1 MKGMSFDQLYPGTYL
16 KAGEFEGRAVTLT
29 IKTITREMLSNG
41 SGGEE
46 PAVTVAFAETEKQFV
61 MNKTNAVSLR
71 AMWGDDSGEWIGKRV
86 TLHPVKDESGL
97 SDSGL
102 CIRVKGSPE
111 LEKPLKFKARL
122 GRKMVTQTLL
132 PTGDGKV
139 PQVVPDDGE
148 VFAFDDEAASS
159 TGAGHPHAATPE
171 ASTDPSA
178 GDSDEDGPIPGM
190 GADEYAES
198 REAAPTLLHPVKV
211 TATQVA
217 TIGRLRK
224 ASGIYEAEYVA
235 LLDSYGA
242 SAAGELTKENAEYV
256 LAALKEREAAS

>member
-29 IKTITREMLSNG
+29 VKTITREMLSNG

-111 LEKPLKFKARL
+111 LDKPLKFRARL

-139 PQVVPDDGE
+139 PQVVPGDGE
-148 VFAFDDEAASS
+148 VFGFDEEAPHADAEAASGASDAFDDSGAAEAV
-159 TGAGHPHAATPE
+159 
-171 ASTDPSA
+171 
-178 GDSDEDGPIPGM
+178 SDADGQIPGM
-190 GADEYAES
+190 DADEYAAS
-198 REAAPTLLHPVKV
+198 REAAPTLLHPPKV
-211 TATQVA
+211 TASQVGA
-217 TIGRLRK
+217 IGRLRK

-242 SAAGELTKENAEYV
+242 TAAGELSKENAGYV
-256 LAALKEREAAS
+256 IAALEEREAAS